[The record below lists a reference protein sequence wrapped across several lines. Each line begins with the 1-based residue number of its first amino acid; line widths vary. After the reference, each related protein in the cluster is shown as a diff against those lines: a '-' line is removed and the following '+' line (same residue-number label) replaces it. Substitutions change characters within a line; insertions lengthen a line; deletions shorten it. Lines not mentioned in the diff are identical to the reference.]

1 MIRIPERALVIR
13 KDRFAIITENVENL
27 GEAMAF
33 DAPFAES
40 EDLVVYGPYFD
51 FVSLDEVGRRLG
63 DLGLVYWEDFF
74 EFKEDVPK
82 WVVIAAMRP

>member
-1 MIRIPERALVIR
+1 MVIR

-27 GEAMAF
+27 GEALAF

-51 FVSLDEVGRRLG
+51 LESLDEVGRRLSG
-63 DLGLVYWEDFF
+63 LGLAYWEDFF
-74 EFKEDVPK
+74 EFKEDIPE
-82 WVVIAAMRP
+82 WVIIAAVRP